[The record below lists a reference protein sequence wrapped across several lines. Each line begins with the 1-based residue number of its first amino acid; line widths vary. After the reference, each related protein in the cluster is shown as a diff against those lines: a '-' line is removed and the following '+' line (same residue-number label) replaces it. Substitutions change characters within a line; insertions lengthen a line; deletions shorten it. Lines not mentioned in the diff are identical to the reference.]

1 MKEYLKLVM
10 SFTRY
15 INTDRQT
22 DIKILGKVAE
32 VKLFVGSPMA
42 SLNFFK
48 KNWHIDAKQFAN
60 LDVYQQNRSGRT
72 WTFQTEITRM
82 QSNECISPLS
92 EAHKLLEKEFFLV
105 DRYSKCL
112 EHFRYFTFMN
122 NSSSESYIFPHPR
135 EFVKKLNF

>member
-1 MKEYLKLVM
+1 M

-82 QSNECISPLS
+82 
-92 EAHKLLEKEFFLV
+92 
-105 DRYSKCL
+105 
-112 EHFRYFTFMN
+112 
-122 NSSSESYIFPHPR
+122 
-135 EFVKKLNF
+135 